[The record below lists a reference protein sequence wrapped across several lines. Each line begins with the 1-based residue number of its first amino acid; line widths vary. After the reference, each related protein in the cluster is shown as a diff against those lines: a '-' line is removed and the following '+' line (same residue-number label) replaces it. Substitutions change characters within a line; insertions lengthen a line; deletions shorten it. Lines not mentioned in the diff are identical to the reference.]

1 MMAMACVA
9 PRQLLR
15 QFGTPVLGLIETWP
29 SKTPEPVPSAPA
41 KMLVRSVVSALT
53 SERCVPLLLTPGMIV
68 FDIGPLTLPV
78 ASSTW
83 AIPLWAARLTVR
95 KLPPITIELARG
107 PTSSALTVLGW
118 PLGLVIAGRQPA
130 RNTGAPEAGI
140 VYDAALG
147 LGFVNAP
154 PTYNSVLVAA
164 SERTWLST
172 FGAQPLIRLA
182 PVVVRL

>member
-1 MMAMACVA
+1 MGVGRVG
-9 PRQLLR
+9 PGEVVRP
-15 QFGTPVLGLIETWP
+15 FGTPGLGVIETWP
-29 SKTPEPVPSAPA
+29 AESPEPVPSAPA

-118 PLGLVIAGRQPA
+118 PLGLVIVGRQPL
-130 RNTGAPEAGI
+130 RKTGAPDAGI
-140 VYDAALG
+140 VYEAARG
-147 LGFVNAP
+147 FGFVNAP
-154 PTYNSVLVAA
+154 PT
-164 SERTWLST
+164 
-172 FGAQPLIRLA
+172 
-182 PVVVRL
+182 